1 MLGTPRALLALA
13 TNGVLPRA
21 LGAVHPTYRT
31 PAVAIVVYAIIV
43 AALAISSTFETLVIM
58 ANVSALLLYLLCV
71 AASYELQRRDVRMA
85 GEPFSLPGGA
95 TVQIL
100 AACGIV
106 WLLSQATAR
115 EWGILA
121 AVVAAAS
128 VYYVIKAP
136 SLRKSSSFS
145 ASAAPE
151 P

>member
-1 MLGTPRALLALA
+1 M
-13 TNGVLPRA
+13 
-21 LGAVHPTYRT
+21 
-31 PAVAIVVYAIIV
+31 IYAIIV

-85 GEPFSLPGGA
+85 GEPFTLPGGP
-95 TVQIL
+95 TIQLL
-100 AACGIV
+100 AASGIV

-128 VYYVIKAP
+128 VYYAVKAP
-136 SLRKSSSFS
+136 SLRKSSSSS
-145 ASAAPE
+145 ASPAPDR
-151 P
+151 